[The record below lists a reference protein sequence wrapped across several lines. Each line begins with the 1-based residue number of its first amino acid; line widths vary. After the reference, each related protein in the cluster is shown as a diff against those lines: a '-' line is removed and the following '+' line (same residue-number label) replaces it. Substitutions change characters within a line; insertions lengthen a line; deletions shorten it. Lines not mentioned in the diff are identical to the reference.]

1 MRWDD
6 TALMAYV
13 HGELDAVEAKRIE
26 AAMAADPD
34 LARRIRSFRAARQ
47 ALIVAYQSVASQPIP
62 EEWKRMLDAI
72 EHPDDVPK
80 TPSMFDRQRGK
91 PH

>member
-13 HGELDAVEAKRIE
+13 HGELDAVEATRIE
-26 AAMAADPD
+26 AAMAADAD
-34 LARRIRSFRAARQ
+34 LARRVRSFSAARQ
-47 ALIVAYQSVASQPIP
+47 ALIAAYQSVARQPIP
-62 EEWKRMLDAI
+62 EEWTRMLEAI

-80 TPSMFDRQRGK
+80 TPSMFDKQNGK